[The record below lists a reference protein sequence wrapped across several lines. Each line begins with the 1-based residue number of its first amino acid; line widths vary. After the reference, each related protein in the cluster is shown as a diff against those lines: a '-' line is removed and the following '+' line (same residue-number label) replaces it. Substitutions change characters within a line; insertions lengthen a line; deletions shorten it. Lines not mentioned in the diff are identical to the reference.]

1 MRLWSTSCRLTLAC
15 LLVSSILLIEKQRF
29 IRERTRRTKKVA
41 WSSTFLWKIFS
52 AYADFFWRSSWLC
65 ACLKVESYTEA
76 EKSACWKPALS
87 INCATILESLNNYF
101 RLKKRRSSRPEV
113 FCKKVV
119 LRNFRKFTGKHLCQ
133 SLFLN
138 KVAVHTE
145 HLWRLLLKMGIL
157 RTTRLRQNLLN
168 FYIKSV

>member
-1 MRLWSTSCRLTLAC
+1 MRLWSTYFGLFISFFNLIDWKTKIYKRTYEADKKSRL
-15 LLVSSILLIEKQRF
+15 EF
-29 IRERTRRTKKVA
+29 N
-41 WSSTFLWKIFS
+41 FLWKIFS

-65 ACLKVESYTEA
+65 ACLKVESYTKA

-101 RLKKRRSSRPEV
+101 RLKKGRSSRSEV

-119 LRNFRKFTGKHLCQ
+119 LRNFKKFTGKHLCQ

-138 KVAVHTE
+138 KLAVHIE
-145 HLWRLLLKMGIL
+145 HLWWLFLKMGIL
-157 RTTRLRQNLLN
+157 RITRLRHSLLN